1 MYGETESPLHQ
12 GIGTDRFIVAWPVSD
27 AEVHESLTATHAA
40 GVDRELLESPI
51 LNHANDTR
59 ASATQTIGERA
70 RVEVPTDIN
79 SLQQTDHKEAI
90 AWRQSTRSVFRR
102 AMSAGLTVKGFVI
115 DDCAQR
121 GYYLL
126 DRR

>member
-1 MYGETESPLHQ
+1 MANQLKMATVQSILSLHAQ
-12 GIGTDRFIVAWPVSD
+12 GWSQRRIA
-27 AEVHESLTATHAA
+27 TAV

-90 AWRQSTRSVFRR
+90 AWRQSTRSAFRR